1 MSLSKAAITSDVT
14 ALSLLLPPLIF
25 TPRLPRPAVAKWTNA
40 YTRQTAGPHR
50 RRGSDSAA
58 YCQTS
63 GTAHAQTVLY
73 IGEWTTEPQA
83 VIEKNNQWC
92 HIVTLSHQHCIP
104 SWSWVN
110 KTIVFFLVMCFRNAP
125 RGQLGVWRSAV
136 RCSTWRI
143 QQRFTSAP
151 VCGMAQC

>member
-25 TPRLPRPAVAKWTNA
+25 TPRLPCPAGAEWTNT
-40 YTRQTAGPHR
+40 YTHQTAGPHR

-63 GTAHAQTVLY
+63 GTAHSQTVLY
-73 IGEWTTEPQA
+73 VGEWSELQA
-83 VIEKNNQWC
+83 VIEKNKWY
-92 HIVTLSHQHCIP
+92 HIVTLSHKHWIP
-104 SWSWVN
+104 YWSLVS
-110 KTIVFFLVMCFRNAP
+110 KTILFFLIMWFRNAP